1 MGAFAPIYIYIKKED
16 YMVKIQFTTPE
27 GKVLKREY
35 TEGDIRIK
43 KWLDEGWK
51 EVNKPKAKTLAKS
64 KGGK

>member
-1 MGAFAPIYIYIKKED
+1 
-16 YMVKIQFTTPE
+16 MVKIQFTTPE

-51 EVNKPKAKTLAKS
+51 EVKEEKPKVSKKY

>member
-1 MGAFAPIYIYIKKED
+1 
-16 YMVKIQFTTPE
+16 MVKIQFTTPE

-51 EVNKPKAKTLAKS
+51 EVKSKPKKAKT